1 MTKNIDNAT
10 ANNTENADKQ
20 ITKIHTHKKRKRKKE
35 RITDNSITV
44 SLMKRMEWERILVV
58 IKYITI

>member
-1 MTKNIDNAT
+1 MIKNIDNST
-10 ANNTENADKQ
+10 ADNTENKDKQ
-20 ITKIHTHKKRKRKKE
+20 MIKIPQKRKRKKE

-44 SLMKRMEWERILVV
+44 SLMKRMEWKRILVV